1 MDEPQNSKAL
11 AKNQLFFA
19 ENDRYKQAQTVLE
32 TYRFIAMAATQAL
45 KGTRRLLDVGNGGV
59 FIFSIDDIPDV
70 VAVDVFVEK
79 SFAARYPKVTWIQA
93 SALEMT
99 FDEEFDTVVEINTLH
114 HIIGSTV
121 CQTYTNLDTFFKNA
135 RRALEPGGRFV
146 IVESTVP
153 RWFLTPYK
161 IVFPALLKFWP
172 LSHPPTYQFHYRD
185 LLNAADANDFELEE
199 FCWVPKTSD
208 ILTLG
213 FRVKPW
219 MTPVRIAK
227 MVFVKPAH

>member
-1 MDEPQNSKAL
+1 MDDAQNSKAF
-11 AKNQLFFA
+11 AKNQSFFA
-19 ENDRYKQAQTVLE
+19 DNDSYKQSQEHLE
-32 TYRFIAMAATQAL
+32 TYRFIAMSAAEAV
-45 KGTRRLLDVGNGGV
+45 KGAQRLLDVGNGGV
-59 FIFSIDDIPDV
+59 FIFPIAGIPEV
-70 VAVDVFVEK
+70 VAVDIFVED
-79 SFAARYPKVTWIQA
+79 SFATRYPTVKWIQA
-93 SALEMT
+93 SALDMRFEN
-99 FDEEFDTVVEINTLH
+99 EFDTVVEINTLH

-121 CQTYTNLDTFFKNA
+121 RQTYRNLDTFFKNT

-146 IVESTVP
+146 VIESTVP

-161 IVFPALLKFWP
+161 AVFPGLVKLWP

-185 LLNAADANDFELEE
+185 LLSVGQANGFDLEE

-219 MTPVRIAK
+219 MTPIRIAK
-227 MVFVKPAH
+227 MVFVKPR